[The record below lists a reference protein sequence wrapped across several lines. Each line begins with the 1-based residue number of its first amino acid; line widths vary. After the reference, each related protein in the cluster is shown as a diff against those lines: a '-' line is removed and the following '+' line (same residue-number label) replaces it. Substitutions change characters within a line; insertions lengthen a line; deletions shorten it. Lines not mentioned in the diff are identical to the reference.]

1 MYKRIII
8 LVLFVGS
15 WTLSRAQQ
23 DPQYS
28 QYMFNHVAINP
39 AYAGSKQALSA
50 TAVVRKQWVGV
61 DGAPQT
67 NSLSLHGPVKSKRI
81 GLGIHLTEEQIGP
94 KRWAAAYGDFAYNIR
109 LGNGHLAFGLAAGVV
124 SYKYNFSQVS
134 YVDPSE
140 LANSTE
146 LNKNRTRF
154 DASFGVYYH
163 SKNWFAGYS
172 MTHITEPNLYNI
184 VSKDTAGTSSVLTF
198 NLNRHHFFT
207 LGYGFRL
214 GDNLV
219 FSPSILLKTAGTKKG
234 DNADLNLNFL
244 VHQKLWLGTSVRSS
258 KTLVFLAQYIIKDNF
273 KVGYAYDMGFS
284 KFTRNKGSHEI
295 MLGYLFNKNKSAVVS
310 PRYL

>member
-1 MYKRIII
+1 MYKHIII
-8 LVLFVGS
+8 FLLFLGCAA
-15 WTLSRAQQ
+15 LSRAQQ

-61 DGAPQT
+61 DGAPKT

-94 KRWAAAYGDFAYNIR
+94 KRWMGAYGDFSYSIR
-109 LGNGHLAFGLAAGVV
+109 LGNGKLAFGLAAGAV
-124 SYKYNFSQVS
+124 SYKYNFNQVS

-140 LANSTE
+140 VANSNE
-146 LNKNRTRF
+146 LNKNRVRF

-163 SKNWFAGYS
+163 TKAWFAGYS
-172 MTHITEPNLYNI
+172 MTHLNEPNLYNI
-184 VSKDTAGTSSVLTF
+184 VSSDTAGSSSVLTF
-198 NLNRHHFFT
+198 NLRRHHFVT

-219 FSPSILLKTAGTKKG
+219 FSPSILVKSTGTKNG
-234 DNADLNLNFL
+234 TNADLNLNFL
-244 VHQKLWLGTSVRSS
+244 IHQKLWLGASVRSS
-258 KTLVFLAQYIIKDNF
+258 KTLVVLAQYTIKDIF
-273 KVGYAYDMGFS
+273 KIGYAYDMGFS

-295 MLGYLFNKNKSAVVS
+295 MLGYIFTKNKSAVVS